1 MFLAGADVRASLR
14 LAPSQENSREREQAK
29 AVVCAKLGPADGGFA
44 FGGVY
49 PAVDGAT
56 TGLCMPVQSY
66 GSDSTSCAL
75 DSAPAV
81 VQGANTKGQ
90 GATLLLPGSTIG
102 RAMCRGWVPLIV
114 FVLALWWF

>member
-14 LAPSQENSREREQAK
+14 LAPSQKISREREQAR

-56 TGLCMPVQSY
+56 TGLRMPVQSY
-66 GSDSTSCAL
+66 G
-75 DSAPAV
+75 
-81 VQGANTKGQ
+81 
-90 GATLLLPGSTIG
+90 PGH
-102 RAMCRGWVPLIV
+102 
-114 FVLALWWF
+114 